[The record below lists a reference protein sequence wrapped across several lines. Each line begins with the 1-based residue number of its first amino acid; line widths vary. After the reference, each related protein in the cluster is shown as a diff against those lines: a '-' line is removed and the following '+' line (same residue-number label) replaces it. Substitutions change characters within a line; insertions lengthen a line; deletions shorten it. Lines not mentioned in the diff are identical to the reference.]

1 MCTSVLWRPGQIA
14 SGVPRLARAMAVAP
28 AEADRAAASPEAT
41 TSGGAAGVP
50 PLASQARPSRGVLQS
65 DGRPLLRSTA
75 QTCLQCALQA
85 VLCPSAAT
93 PEGSLTIRGLDFN
106 EDVIWTV
113 SWAPCCALVFRPR
126 RWDKPSMRSIAW
138 YLQLF
143 VSARCASAMRKN
155 ALLQKCTS
163 PKLQ

>member
-1 MCTSVLWRPGQIA
+1 
-14 SGVPRLARAMAVAP
+14 MAVAP

-106 EDVIWTV
+106 EGCDLDRIMGSMLRTGFQATSLGQAVHEINRMVFAAFCV
-113 SWAPCCALVFRPR
+113 S
-126 RWDKPSMRSIAW
+126 KMRQCDAE
-138 YLQLF
+138 
-143 VSARCASAMRKN
+143 
-155 ALLQKCTS
+155 KCTS
-163 PKLQ
+163 PEMHFSKIAMTC